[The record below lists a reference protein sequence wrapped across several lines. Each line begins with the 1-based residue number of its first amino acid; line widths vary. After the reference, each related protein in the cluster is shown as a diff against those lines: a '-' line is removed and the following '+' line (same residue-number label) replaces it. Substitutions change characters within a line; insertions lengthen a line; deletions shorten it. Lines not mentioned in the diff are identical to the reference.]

1 MLNLLEDFHL
11 SIYRRKRGKKR
22 PDEEKNDL
30 QRTDEDV
37 YSDYEENVARSTS
50 PVPDFGKHR
59 KSNMDYMLALHK
71 DADLS
76 NLKRANKNARF

>member
-1 MLNLLEDFHL
+1 MFCCFCF
-11 SIYRRKRGKKR
+11 RKKRNKKR

-30 QRTDEDV
+30 RRTEEDN
-37 YSDYEENVARSTS
+37 YGDYEENIARSTS
-50 PVPDFGKHR
+50 PVPDFGKNR
-59 KSNMDYMLALHK
+59 KSNIDYMMELHK